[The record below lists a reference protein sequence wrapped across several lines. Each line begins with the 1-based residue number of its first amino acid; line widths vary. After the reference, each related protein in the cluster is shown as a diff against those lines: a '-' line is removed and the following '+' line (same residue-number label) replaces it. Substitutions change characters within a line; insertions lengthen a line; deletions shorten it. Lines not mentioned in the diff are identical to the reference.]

1 VRKEMLRSIT
11 LYLEVFARMF
21 LVEYVI
27 VRMAML
33 FGMVYVHYMKE
44 SRVSVSESSL
54 EGEGGE

>member
-1 VRKEMLRSIT
+1 MLRSIT